1 MTSTLSLSLSLSLS
15 PPLGKREYL
24 KQPIQMQL
32 SPKSKIFSEHF
43 SEFLKSTSNF
53 DKFETKDEPHSL
65 CTSEIIACKK
75 RRYLNG

>member
-1 MTSTLSLSLSLSLS
+1 
-15 PPLGKREYL
+15 
-24 KQPIQMQL
+24 MQL